1 MSNLC
6 EEGAFKSVKMRRQP
20 LSVIS
25 NSSLDAKTSSGRVRK
40 PPKRF
45 IEEGGDKIVSLP
57 NVKDKK
63 VDCRICISNRYM
75 NNKYNSISI
84 PNCNTLDRLTFR

>member
-25 NSSLDAKTSSGRVRK
+25 NSSLVSKTSSGRVRK

-45 IEEGGDKIVSLP
+45 IEEKGEKTATLP
-57 NVKDKK
+57 NVTDKK
-63 VDCRICISNRYM
+63 VDS
-75 NNKYNSISI
+75 
-84 PNCNTLDRLTFR
+84 

>member
-6 EEGAFKSVKMRRQP
+6 EEGTFKSVKMRRQP

-84 PNCNTLDRLTFR
+84 PN